1 MNNLKGSDSENANW
15 AQELLVKLK
24 IDEIRGNRTD
34 TEMVLYLS
42 RLGCSPSRIA
52 ELLSI
57 PTTTINPI
65 LSKARKKKGA
75 K

>member
-1 MNNLKGSDSENANW
+1 MNNSKESDTENANW
-15 AQELLVKLK
+15 ALELLVKMK
-24 IDEIRGNRTD
+24 VDEIRGNRSD

-52 ELLSI
+52 QLLSI

>member
-1 MNNLKGSDSENANW
+1 MNNLKDSDSEKANW
-15 AQELLVKLK
+15 ALELLVKLK

-65 LSKARKKKGA
+65 LSKARKKKGG